1 MVVFVLRAKFFRV
14 LLQLA
19 FHRARYRL
27 PRKVDIAPEM
37 LLCKQ
42 PIEAGLGGPQHTMN
56 EFTCISGFQG
66 YDRRI
71 CIAARYWISDEYLAD
86 FAGHIPF

>member
-1 MVVFVLRAKFFRV
+1 MVVFVLPVRAEFFRV

-27 PRKVDIAPEM
+27 PRKVDIASEM

-42 PIEAGLGGPQHTMN
+42 PIEVGLGGPQHTMN
-56 EFTCISGFQG
+56 EFTDIPAFPGFRVTTDV
-66 YDRRI
+66 Y
-71 CIAARYWISDEYLAD
+71 A
-86 FAGHIPF
+86 